1 MPLNCYTTT
10 EFGRKEQKLIDKKRE
25 KGFGIFDTKPESWKS
40 YSQKVVYKDDSDFIG
55 VSKDFQSRTSFLAIS
70 NTRKE
75 GVTITTPA
83 DGKGASG
90 WD

>member
-55 VSKDFQSRTSFLAIS
+55 VCSGIVKR
-70 NTRKE
+70 E
-75 GVTITTPA
+75 GVSKTTPA